1 LIEINLVKDFPT
13 PKTHVAIEIGIAG
26 DVIVKRSQLA

>member
-13 PKTHVAIEIGIAG
+13 PKTHAIEIGIAG